1 MEMRAFLEHTGTV
14 TVGREGF
21 SGVRFATT
29 PLSSAFGSAWKFFAI
44 ADFLTAEGG
53 EGVSNLREA
62 PREVDK
68 DDVVCESSWDTC
80 ALGVDDAALFRHQS
94 IDTLLDA
101 QFWQRL
107 CPFLT
112 VTDAPLADDAEEL
125 AGDAP
130 AHGRRQDLLSGDG
143 YFRMTAD
150 EVAIPAHQAE
160 LLACGVRR
168 LQAHGYPATA
178 VLMYDEAWALL
189 ALLRRHV
196 QGTSCA
202 TRRLDPSHS
211 LQTHYLPL
219 LFMSRGVWQRVDPRR
234 VRVRRGRRG
243 TGRGAVCPRPRPPR
257 PPRRGPRRLLP
268 RALCGQQLGASGAQV
283 LLCVGGP
290 HGRHPGKQ
298 LLVCAS
304 AAVRQR
310 VPRCG
315 RRPCR
320 PGATPLRAPFQSVAV
335 ASSRRSDRNLT
346 HKTHILADGH
356 RLFSSFFP
364 PFHRVVS

>member
-1 MEMRAFLEHTGTV
+1 MNDR
-14 TVGREGF
+14 
-21 SGVRFATT
+21 ATT
-29 PLSSAFGSAWKFFAI
+29 FSCSAFGSAWKFFAI
-44 ADFLTAEGG
+44 ADFLAAEGG

-62 PREVDK
+62 PRAVDK

-80 ALGVDDAALFRHQS
+80 AIGVDDEALFRHQS
-94 IDTLLDA
+94 LDTLLDA

-143 YFRMTAD
+143 FFRMTAD

-196 QGTSCA
+196 QGTCTSCA
-202 TRRLDPSHS
+202 TRRLDP
-211 LQTHYLPL
+211 L
-219 LFMSRGVWQRVDPRR
+219 LNLYRYTISPCCS
-234 VRVRRGRRG
+234 
-243 TGRGAVCPRPRPPR
+243 CP
-257 PPRRGPRRLLP
+257 
-268 RALCGQQLGASGAQV
+268 GASGNASIHDVFVFVVDAAAQGAGRYV
-283 LLCVGGP
+283 PGP
-290 HGRHPGKQ
+290 G
-298 LLVCAS
+298 
-304 AAVRQR
+304 
-310 VPRCG
+310 
-315 RRPCR
+315 
-320 PGATPLRAPFQSVAV
+320 
-335 ASSRRSDRNLT
+335 
-346 HKTHILADGH
+346 
-356 RLFSSFFP
+356 SSFCLSP
-364 PFHRVVS
+364 TSLSHLSLSLSGAS